1 MRCVTLMVCLGG
13 LAGCPESAGTST
25 TTEATSSSATE
36 GGVSTGVSSGTV
48 PTNPL
53 PAEGDTGS
61 SQAWLEVGFGT
72 AEFNAFEG
80 LLPVVVGPQGL
91 YMFSLP
97 LRGRGFYNPPDP
109 SFDNPDMPI
118 LQAWVEIDGY
128 ELTDQ
133 GRFNEVVDYPALFYP
148 SGSEPG
154 VLEGPAVWLVLP
166 DGVDPEEIV
175 GLDARL
181 HAELVDVDG
190 LVLVDEHQLVVDEIP
205 PPPDGP

>member
-1 MRCVTLMVCLGG
+1 MLMVCVGG
-13 LAGCPESAGTST
+13 LAGCPESPETSAD
-25 TTEATSSSATE
+25 EATSSAATE
-36 GGVSTGVSSGTV
+36 GGVLTGDSSGIV
-48 PTNPL
+48 PTDTM
-53 PAEGDTGS
+53 PAETDTEPG
-61 SQAWLEVGFGT
+61 QAWLEVGFGT
-72 AEFNAFEG
+72 TEFNAFEG

-91 YMFSLP
+91 YMFSMP
-97 LRGRGFYNPPDP
+97 LRGQGFYNPPDP

-148 SGSEPG
+148 SQSEPG

-166 DGVDPEEIV
+166 DGVDPEQIV

-190 LVLVDEHQLVVDEIP
+190 LVLVDDHELVIDEIP
-205 PPPDGP
+205 PAPGGP